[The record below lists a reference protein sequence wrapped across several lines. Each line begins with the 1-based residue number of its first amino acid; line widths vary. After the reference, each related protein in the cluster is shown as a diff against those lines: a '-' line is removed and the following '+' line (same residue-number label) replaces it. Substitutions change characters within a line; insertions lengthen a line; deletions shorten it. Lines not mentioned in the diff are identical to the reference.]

1 MSRTVYRVTLLIV
14 SLCVDLT
21 HPSGL
26 RSPVTSTNGE
36 IVMAKAPSVPKAP
49 KPPVEPVEPAAPVEP
64 VAQVETVEMPN
75 TLLVQHNVTKKQFR
89 VSKRYFETYSSVLT
103 RVD

>member
-1 MSRTVYRVTLLIV
+1 M
-14 SLCVDLT
+14 
-21 HPSGL
+21 
-26 RSPVTSTNGE
+26 E
-36 IVMAKAPSVPKAP
+36 KIVMAKAPSVPKAP
-49 KPPVEPVEPAAPVEP
+49 KAPVETVEP
-64 VAQVETVEMPN
+64 VAPSEPVEMPN

>member
-1 MSRTVYRVTLLIV
+1 
-14 SLCVDLT
+14 
-21 HPSGL
+21 
-26 RSPVTSTNGE
+26 
-36 IVMAKAPSVPKAP
+36 MAKAPSVPKAP
-49 KPPVEPVEPAAPVEP
+49 TAPPVPSEP
-64 VAQVETVEMPN
+64 VETVEMPN

>member
-1 MSRTVYRVTLLIV
+1 M
-14 SLCVDLT
+14 
-21 HPSGL
+21 
-26 RSPVTSTNGE
+26 E
-36 IVMAKAPSVPKAP
+36 KIVMAKAPSVPKAP
-49 KPPVEPVEPAAPVEP
+49 KPPVEPVETVEPAAPTAP
-64 VAQVETVEMPN
+64 VETVEMPN

>member
-1 MSRTVYRVTLLIV
+1 
-14 SLCVDLT
+14 
-21 HPSGL
+21 
-26 RSPVTSTNGE
+26 
-36 IVMAKAPSVPKAP
+36 MAKAPSVPKAP
-49 KPPVEPVEPAAPVEP
+49 PAVPTPVEPVEPI
-64 VAQVETVEMPN
+64 EMPN

>member
-1 MSRTVYRVTLLIV
+1 
-14 SLCVDLT
+14 
-21 HPSGL
+21 
-26 RSPVTSTNGE
+26 
-36 IVMAKAPSVPKAP
+36 MAKAPSVPKAP
-49 KPPVEPVEPAAPVEP
+49 KAPPVPSEPAAP
-64 VAQVETVEMPN
+64 VEMPN

>member
-1 MSRTVYRVTLLIV
+1 M
-14 SLCVDLT
+14 
-21 HPSGL
+21 
-26 RSPVTSTNGE
+26 E
-36 IVMAKAPSVPKAP
+36 KIVMAKAPSVPKAP
-49 KPPVEPVEPAAPVEP
+49 KAPPVPSEPIEPAVPTPVEP
-64 VAQVETVEMPN
+64 VEMPN

>member
-1 MSRTVYRVTLLIV
+1 
-14 SLCVDLT
+14 
-21 HPSGL
+21 
-26 RSPVTSTNGE
+26 
-36 IVMAKAPSVPKAP
+36 MAKAPAVPKAP
-49 KPPVEPVEPAAPVEP
+49 KAPPSVPTPVETA
-64 VAQVETVEMPN
+64 EMPN

>member
-1 MSRTVYRVTLLIV
+1 
-14 SLCVDLT
+14 
-21 HPSGL
+21 
-26 RSPVTSTNGE
+26 
-36 IVMAKAPSVPKAP
+36 MAKAPSVPKAP
-49 KPPVEPVEPAAPVEP
+49 KPPTVPVEPAAPVEP
-64 VAQVETVEMPN
+64 VAPVEMPN

>member
-1 MSRTVYRVTLLIV
+1 
-14 SLCVDLT
+14 
-21 HPSGL
+21 
-26 RSPVTSTNGE
+26 
-36 IVMAKAPSVPKAP
+36 MAKAPSVPKAP
-49 KPPVEPVEPAAPVEP
+49 KAPPVPSEPVEP
-64 VAQVETVEMPN
+64 VEMPN

>member
-1 MSRTVYRVTLLIV
+1 
-14 SLCVDLT
+14 
-21 HPSGL
+21 
-26 RSPVTSTNGE
+26 
-36 IVMAKAPSVPKAP
+36 MAPRKAPTVLKAP
-49 KPPVEPVEPAAPVEP
+49 PAVPIPVEPVEPVEPAAPVEP
-64 VAQVETVEMPN
+64 VEMPN

>member
-1 MSRTVYRVTLLIV
+1 
-14 SLCVDLT
+14 
-21 HPSGL
+21 
-26 RSPVTSTNGE
+26 
-36 IVMAKAPSVPKAP
+36 MAKAPSVPKAP
-49 KPPVEPVEPAAPVEP
+49 KAPTVPVEPVEPAAPVEP
-64 VAQVETVEMPN
+64 VEMPN

>member
-1 MSRTVYRVTLLIV
+1 
-14 SLCVDLT
+14 
-21 HPSGL
+21 
-26 RSPVTSTNGE
+26 
-36 IVMAKAPSVPKAP
+36 MAKAPSVPKAP
-49 KPPVEPVEPAAPVEP
+49 KPPVEP
-64 VAQVETVEMPN
+64 VEMPN

>member
-1 MSRTVYRVTLLIV
+1 
-14 SLCVDLT
+14 
-21 HPSGL
+21 
-26 RSPVTSTNGE
+26 
-36 IVMAKAPSVPKAP
+36 MAPRKAPTVPKAP
-49 KPPVEPVEPAAPVEP
+49 PAVPTPVETVEPAAPSEPTVPAVPSEPAAPVET
-64 VAQVETVEMPN
+64 AEMPN

>member
-1 MSRTVYRVTLLIV
+1 MIFITTLGACLGAKN
-14 SLCVDLT
+14 CFCENTEFDLT

-36 IVMAKAPSVPKAP
+36 IVMAPRKAPTVPKAP
-49 KPPVEPVEPAAPVEP
+49 PAVPTP
-64 VAQVETVEMPN
+64 VETVEMPN
-75 TLLVQHNVTKKQFR
+75 TILVQHNVTKKQFR

>member
-1 MSRTVYRVTLLIV
+1 M
-14 SLCVDLT
+14 
-21 HPSGL
+21 
-26 RSPVTSTNGE
+26 E
-36 IVMAKAPSVPKAP
+36 KIVMAKAPSVPKAP
-49 KPPVEPVEPAAPVEP
+49 KAPTVP
-64 VAQVETVEMPN
+64 VETVEMPN

>member
-1 MSRTVYRVTLLIV
+1 
-14 SLCVDLT
+14 
-21 HPSGL
+21 
-26 RSPVTSTNGE
+26 
-36 IVMAKAPSVPKAP
+36 MAKAPSVPKAP
-49 KPPVEPVEPAAPVEP
+49 KPPVEP
-64 VAQVETVEMPN
+64 VETVEMPN

>member
-1 MSRTVYRVTLLIV
+1 
-14 SLCVDLT
+14 
-21 HPSGL
+21 
-26 RSPVTSTNGE
+26 
-36 IVMAKAPSVPKAP
+36 MAKAPRKPPVVPTVPAV
-49 KPPVEPVEPAAPVEP
+49 PVEPVEPAAPSEP
-64 VAQVETVEMPN
+64 AAPVETVEMPN

>member
-1 MSRTVYRVTLLIV
+1 
-14 SLCVDLT
+14 
-21 HPSGL
+21 
-26 RSPVTSTNGE
+26 
-36 IVMAKAPSVPKAP
+36 MAKAPSVPKAP
-49 KPPVEPVEPAAPVEP
+49 KAPTVPVEPAVPVET
-64 VAQVETVEMPN
+64 VEPVEMPN

>member
-1 MSRTVYRVTLLIV
+1 
-14 SLCVDLT
+14 
-21 HPSGL
+21 
-26 RSPVTSTNGE
+26 
-36 IVMAKAPSVPKAP
+36 MAKAPSVPKAP
-49 KPPVEPVEPAAPVEP
+49 KAPPVPSEPVEPAAPVEPVEPAAPVEP
-64 VAQVETVEMPN
+64 VEMPN

>member
-1 MSRTVYRVTLLIV
+1 M
-14 SLCVDLT
+14 
-21 HPSGL
+21 
-26 RSPVTSTNGE
+26 E
-36 IVMAKAPSVPKAP
+36 KIVMAKAPSVPKAP
-49 KPPVEPVEPAAPVEP
+49 KAPPVPSEPVEPVEPAAPVEP
-64 VAQVETVEMPN
+64 VEMPN

>member
-1 MSRTVYRVTLLIV
+1 
-14 SLCVDLT
+14 
-21 HPSGL
+21 
-26 RSPVTSTNGE
+26 
-36 IVMAKAPSVPKAP
+36 MAKAPSVPKAP
-49 KPPVEPVEPAAPVEP
+49 KAPTVPSEPVEPAVPSEPAAP
-64 VAQVETVEMPN
+64 AEMPN

>member
-1 MSRTVYRVTLLIV
+1 
-14 SLCVDLT
+14 
-21 HPSGL
+21 
-26 RSPVTSTNGE
+26 
-36 IVMAKAPSVPKAP
+36 MAKAPSVPKAP
-49 KPPVEPVEPAAPVEP
+49 KAPTVPVEPVEPAVPSEPAAPVEP
-64 VAQVETVEMPN
+64 ATPVETVEMPN

>member
-1 MSRTVYRVTLLIV
+1 
-14 SLCVDLT
+14 
-21 HPSGL
+21 
-26 RSPVTSTNGE
+26 
-36 IVMAKAPSVPKAP
+36 MAKAPAVPKAP
-49 KPPVEPVEPAAPVEP
+49 KAPPSVPSTPEIPPSEPA
-64 VAQVETVEMPN
+64 EMPN

>member
-1 MSRTVYRVTLLIV
+1 M
-14 SLCVDLT
+14 
-21 HPSGL
+21 
-26 RSPVTSTNGE
+26 E
-36 IVMAKAPSVPKAP
+36 KIVMAPRKAPTVPKAP
-49 KPPVEPVEPAAPVEP
+49 PAVPVEP
-64 VAQVETVEMPN
+64 VETVEMPN

>member
-1 MSRTVYRVTLLIV
+1 
-14 SLCVDLT
+14 
-21 HPSGL
+21 
-26 RSPVTSTNGE
+26 
-36 IVMAKAPSVPKAP
+36 MAKAPSVPKAP
-49 KPPVEPVEPAAPVEP
+49 KAPTVP
-64 VAQVETVEMPN
+64 VEMPN